1 MALVTVGDANKAVA
15 EGNDGEIEVGK
26 GGETEGG
33 GGVAVGEN
41 EAVAELKEEKGGGVT
56 VVERDE
62 GWVGDERAP

>member
-1 MALVTVGDANKAVA
+1 LVTVGDANKAVA